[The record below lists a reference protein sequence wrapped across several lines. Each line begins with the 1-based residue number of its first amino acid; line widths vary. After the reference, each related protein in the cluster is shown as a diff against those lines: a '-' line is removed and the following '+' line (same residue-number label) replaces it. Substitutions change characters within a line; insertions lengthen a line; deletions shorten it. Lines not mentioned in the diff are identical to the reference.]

1 LVRLALCALLVAAL
15 ATAGCGS
22 EELPGDAVATV
33 DGQVIDQ
40 GSFEHWMNIA
50 AKTSGRP
57 AEAIPKPPD
66 YAACVKAKQSTKPVE
81 GQPKLTD
88 SEARQQCQEEY
99 DGLRDQVL
107 GLLVSSRWL
116 EAEARERGI
125 AVSDAEVEKRFDMLR
140 KQSFP
145 KRKQYAKFL
154 KDSGQSEADVLLRV
168 RVDMLTTK
176 LQEQVTKGADKVSER
191 QVTDYYN
198 RNREQFAQPETR
210 DARIVLTRTAAKAGR
225 AKAALARGASW
236 KRVAKRFSVD
246 TTTKKQGGKLTGI
259 TQGQQEKALDDAI
272 FGAAKGKLTGPVE
285 TQFGHYVFE
294 VTGIKEGSQQTRAQ
308 AAGAIKQILISE
320 KRQKLYD
327 DFMKEFRDKWREKT
341 RCREGF
347 LTADCSNAADAAPAL
362 SDRAGAPQPAS
373 PQP

>member
-1 LVRLALCALLVAAL
+1 LVRFALIALLVAAL

-22 EELPGDAVATV
+22 EELPGGAVATV

-88 SEARQQCQEEY
+88 SEARHQCQEEY

-107 GLLVSSRWL
+107 GLLVSSHWL

-125 AVSDAEVEKRFDMLR
+125 AVSDDEVEKRFDMLR

-154 KDSGQSEADVLLRV
+154 EDSGQSEADVLLRV

-272 FGAAKGKLTGPVE
+272 FGAAKGKLTGPVK

-347 LTADCSNAADAAPAL
+347 LTADCANAPDAAPAL

>member
-1 LVRLALCALLVAAL
+1 LLRFALIALLAAAL

-22 EELPGDAVATV
+22 EELPGGAVATV

-57 AEAIPKPPD
+57 QEAIPKPPD

-154 KDSGQSEADVLLRV
+154 EESGQSEADVLLRV

-210 DARIVLTRTAAKAGR
+210 DVRIVLARTAAKAGR

-272 FGAAKGKLTGPVE
+272 FGAAKGKLTGPMK

-327 DFMKEFRDKWREKT
+327 DFTKEFRDKWREKT

-347 LTADCSNAADAAPAL
+347 LTADFANAPDAAPAL